1 MPTMLTALAVLDS
14 TAASLGDINI
24 PKAECHSGRALAP
37 FVSQFQSHGGRLALG
52 TCSCLSVWCSGFAVA
67 LKLEHGKG

>member
-24 PKAECHSGRALAP
+24 PKAEWLSGRALAP
-37 FVSQFQSHGGRLALG
+37 FVSQFQRHGGRLALG
-52 TCSCLSVWCSGFAVA
+52 LVLAFPFGVLA
-67 LKLEHGKG
+67 LLLP